1 MFAAVE
7 YQKLIDANP
16 NKEVL
21 NYYDKFVTLMYW
33 AIVTISTCGYGDIS
47 PATNEGRILVIFVMF
62 FSIGVVLLFIVN
74 LALVLTT
81 KKLMERRGIMNMSDL
96 KDHFIIC
103 GWKKSM
109 AKLINEII
117 YINKDIS
124 LHKIVVIA
132 NIEPDEIELF
142 KQSNIL
148 KAKKVIILADES
160 SGATQTEID
169 AKTVMAAM
177 TVRAISK
184 NVFVCAELL
193 DMKFEKYLQSAHIED
208 IIYSNEYSILLITN
222 SFTQVG
228 VTKIVN
234 ELLDVH
240 TPSFIKTF
248 HFPTE
253 FIGKKYSELFDYYK
267 KTSNYYLI
275 GLLENVGSFLERKN
289 EAVREAQKTAD
300 IKKLIENLKEA
311 KTMENNRPNINPD
324 DDYIIPK
331 NSVAIVIGKERK
343 IENT

>member
-1 MFAAVE
+1 MIKSNKLKKKYEDLIDYLGKIYYELKTFYILFKKESVFKYLLIILLLAILSGFLFAAVE

-62 FSIGVVLLFIVN
+62 FSIGAVSLFTAN
-74 LALVLTT
+74 LASALTT

-142 KQSNIL
+142 KQQNPELEELRIVRGEAYNETLLKQSNIL

-240 TPSFIKTF
+240 TASFIKN
-248 HFPTE
+248 
-253 FIGKKYSELFDYYK
+253 IA
-267 KTSNYYLI
+267 NYLI
-275 GLLENVGSFLERKN
+275 I
-289 EAVREAQKTAD
+289 T
-300 IKKLIENLKEA
+300 KKQ
-311 KTMENNRPNINPD
+311 
-324 DDYIIPK
+324 II
-331 NSVAIVIGKERK
+331 II
-343 IENT
+343 